1 MDVMKFGVVS
11 VSEAARLHD
20 LARIVKTA
28 HADGRALV
36 VVCAALNG
44 ITDKL
49 IGAARGAATGNEA
62 AVEDARRELWGR
74 HRALAEKLAAD
85 TWERETLYR
94 EWAELLKIFDRFTRS
109 IATLGE
115 QSPRSI
121 DAVAALGE
129 RFATH
134 LVATALRQSGV
145 SARTVDATELIVTD
159 DHFGGAWPFPAE
171 SSERIRMR
179 LAPLLQ
185 SRIVPVIT
193 GYIGATRE
201 GIVTTLGRGG
211 GDYSATLIGA
221 ALGAEEV
228 CIWTDVDGIL
238 TADPKIVPKA
248 RTLAEL
254 SYVEAAEIAT
264 FGAEVLHPRTLAPVA
279 EQGIPLHIRNVL
291 RPDRAGTRVV
301 SHPAPTDHSARAIIS
316 ARGLSLLGVAAA
328 TGGAGWTPDIAGRA
342 LARLAEAGVEI
353 LTFAQSFSERS
364 LTLAVRGADADFA
377 RDTLA
382 TIFARERAA
391 GTLREITLTTPVALV
406 AVISAPNGD
415 GLAPRTLTAL
425 GRAGAHVL
433 ALAQSTASY
442 HISFILPEAEV
453 DSVVR
458 ALHADLGLAHPG
470 DG

>member
-1 MDVMKFGVVS
+1 MDVMKFGAVS
-11 VSEAARLHD
+11 MGDAARLREM
-20 LARIVKTA
+20 ARIVKLA
-28 HADGRALV
+28 HEDGRALV
-36 VVCAALNG
+36 VVCAALGG

-49 IGAARGAATGNEA
+49 IGAARAAATGHEA
-62 AVEDARRELWGR
+62 AVEEARRELWGR

-85 TWERETLYR
+85 EWERETLYR
-94 EWAELLKIFDRFTRS
+94 EWADLLKIFDRFTRS

-115 QSPRSI
+115 HSPRSI

-134 LVATALRQSGV
+134 LVAAALRQAGV
-145 SARTVDATELIVTD
+145 SARTVDATDLIVTD
-159 DHFGGAWPFPAE
+159 NHHGAAWPFPVE
-171 SSERIRMR
+171 SSERIRAR
-179 LAPLLQ
+179 LGPLLQ

-193 GYIGATRE
+193 GYIGATRD
-201 GIVTTLGRGG
+201 GIITTLGRGG

-221 ALGAEEV
+221 ALQAEQV

-238 TADPKIVPKA
+238 TADPKIVAEA

-279 EQGIPLHIRNVL
+279 EQGIPLLIRNVL
-291 RPDRAGTRVV
+291 RPEQPGTRVI
-301 SHPAPTDHSARAIIS
+301 SHPAPTSQAARSIIS
-316 ARGLSLLGVAAA
+316 SRALSLIGVAAA
-328 TGGAGWTPDIAGRA
+328 NGGGWTPDLAARA

-364 LTLAVRGADADFA
+364 LTLVVRGADADFA
-377 RDTLA
+377 RDCLA
-382 TIFARERAA
+382 ATFSDERAA
-391 GTLREITLTTPVALV
+391 GQLREIALTTPVALV

-415 GLAPRTLTAL
+415 GLAPSTLATL

-433 ALAQSTASY
+433 ALAQAAASY

-458 ALHADLGLAHPG
+458 ALHTDLGLG
-470 DG
+470 

>member
-1 MDVMKFGVVS
+1 MHVMKFGVVS
-11 VSEAARLHD
+11 VSEAARLREM
-20 LARIVKTA
+20 AQIVRAA
-28 HADGRALV
+28 HIDGKPLV
-36 VVCAALNG
+36 VVCAAISG

-49 IGAARGAATGNEA
+49 ISAARGAATGNEA

-85 TWERETLYR
+85 EWEREALYR

-115 QSPRSI
+115 HSPRSI
-121 DAVAALGE
+121 DALAALGE
-129 RFATH
+129 RFATR
-134 LVATALRQSGV
+134 LVATALRQAGV

-159 DHFGGAWPFPAE
+159 DHYGAAWPFPAE
-171 SSERIRMR
+171 SSERIRTR
-179 LAPLLQ
+179 LGPLLQ

-221 ALGAEEV
+221 ALGAEQV
-228 CIWTDVDGIL
+228 SIWTDVDGIL
-238 TADPKIVPKA
+238 TADPKIVAEA

-279 EQGIPLHIRNVL
+279 EQGIPLLIRNVL
-291 RPDRAGTRVV
+291 RPEQPGTRVV
-301 SHPAPTDHSARAIIS
+301 SHPAPTDHAARAIIS
-316 ARGLSLLGVAAA
+316 SRGLSLIGVAAA
-328 TGGAGWTPDIAGRA
+328 NGVGWTPDLAARA

-377 RDTLA
+377 RDCLA
-382 TIFARERAA
+382 ATFGDERAA
-391 GTLREITLTTPVALV
+391 GMLREISLTTPVALV
-406 AVISAPNGD
+406 AVISAPNG
-415 GLAPRTLTAL
+415 
-425 GRAGAHVL
+425 
-433 ALAQSTASY
+433 
-442 HISFILPEAEV
+442 E
-453 DSVVR
+453 
-458 ALHADLGLAHPG
+458 
-470 DG
+470 